1 MSISSS
7 SSLAIEWP
15 SLILAAVCI
24 CTLIQIAQLS
34 PPELVQLDATSQVSG
49 QHLMFASLAMVI
61 TSTMFGTSAAMT
73 KKPGY
78 AIMAVVTYF
87 EYIVTI
93 HHLFG
98 LGFVSFLQIVLY
110 STALGSTGWEICQ
123 RELSLGR
130 EARHVVYY
138 GCHGKA
144 FWTDGR
150 VTDGVIFL

>member
-1 MSISSS
+1 MR
-7 SSLAIEWP
+7 L
-15 SLILAAVCI
+15 L
-24 CTLIQIAQLS
+24 
-34 PPELVQLDATSQVSG
+34 VSG

-61 TSTMFGTSAAMT
+61 TSTLFGISSAMI

-78 AIMAVVTYF
+78 MIMAMVTYF

-98 LGFVSFLQIVLY
+98 LGFVSILQIVLY
-110 STALGSTGWEICQ
+110 TTALGSTGWEICQ

-138 GCHGKA
+138 DCHGKA
-144 FWTDGR
+144 FWTDRR
-150 VTDGVIFL
+150 VTNGVISL

>member
-1 MSISSS
+1 MH
-7 SSLAIEWP
+7 L
-15 SLILAAVCI
+15 
-24 CTLIQIAQLS
+24 
-34 PPELVQLDATSQVSG
+34 LVPG

-61 TSTMFGTSAAMT
+61 TSTMFGTSAAIT

-78 AIMAVVTYF
+78 MIMAMVTYF
-87 EYIVTI
+87 EYIVAI

-98 LGFVSFLQIVLY
+98 LGLVSFFQIVLY
-110 STALGSTGWEICQ
+110 STALGATGWEICQ

-150 VTDGVIFL
+150 VTDGSISL